1 MGGCVSQPD
10 RAGKE
15 RSDEIDR
22 VLEEDNK
29 KFKRDCKILLLGE
42 STGTALQAPL
52 TPVQAPASRARPRSS
67 SR

>member
-22 VLEEDNK
+22 GLEEDSK
-29 KFKRDCKILLLGE
+29 KFKRDCKILLLGKPT
-42 STGTALQAPL
+42 SPALPAPL
-52 TPVQAPASRARPRSS
+52 TPSRLR
-67 SR
+67 